1 MADTVSVL
9 GVFQFATVVF
19 MCGRRERGVGLPRGL
34 SSSRSG
40 CDVRQ
45 PLDPIVPF
53 QQWLCLTSSVQTYK
67 FNVGMTCGGCSN
79 AVNRALTKLDGTCL
93 PCVSK
98 VDISLET
105 QIVEVQATIPQADV
119 LEAIKKTGKPV
130 TPL

>member
-1 MADTVSVL
+1 MADT
-9 GVFQFATVVF
+9 
-19 MCGRRERGVGLPRGL
+19 
-34 SSSRSG
+34 
-40 CDVRQ
+40 
-45 PLDPIVPF
+45 
-53 QQWLCLTSSVQTYK
+53 QTYK

-79 AVNRALTKLDGTCL
+79 AVNRALTKLDG
-93 PCVSK
+93 VSK